1 MRTPCFAVRSRR
13 DANRANQQEGQTMKN
28 ALFRHVCRMLIVC
41 MGLLPYGAHAGMIG
55 ADQVAAAAQSGT
67 ARDKVREF
75 IGRSEVRDQ
84 LQNLGISREA
94 AQARAGAMTEAEA
107 ASIAGRIDK
116 LPAGGLISFW
126 AVGVGLLVVELI
138 WYFWVK

>member
-1 MRTPCFAVRSRR
+1 
-13 DANRANQQEGQTMKN
+13 MKN